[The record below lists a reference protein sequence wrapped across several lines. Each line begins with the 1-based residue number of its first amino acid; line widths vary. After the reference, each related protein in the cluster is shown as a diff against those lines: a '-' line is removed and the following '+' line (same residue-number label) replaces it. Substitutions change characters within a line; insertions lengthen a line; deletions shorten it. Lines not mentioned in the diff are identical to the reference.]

1 MKPKFAN
8 EQDWLQAELLM
19 QPAYIRLVD
28 QIRRQTE
35 EHEQDIRVS
44 YEEVNEPYPSN
55 LLCLQ
60 PQTPPHQI
68 DKSRVP
74 VEPLLKVDIWTLCF
88 QVCFE
93 NYEPLPIDQPEQLV
107 AIDLSLF
114 DSHHTDSSNPEIDW
128 HKLDDKAKATVSQV
142 FARFKLLSSA
152 PPSQP

>member
-8 EQDWLQAELLM
+8 EQAWQQAEILM

-35 EHEQDIRVS
+35 ANEDEIQVS
-44 YEEVNEPYPSN
+44 YEEVTDPYPSN

-60 PQTPPHQI
+60 PKAHNSNPDRI
-68 DKSRVP
+68 DNNLAQ
-74 VEPLLKVDIWTLCF
+74 PLLKVDIWDLCF

-93 NYEPLPIDQPEQLV
+93 NYEPIAAETAQLV

-114 DSHHTDSSNPEIDW
+114 DTHTQEVDW
-128 HKLDDKAKATVSQV
+128 SKLDNKAQVAISQV
-142 FARFKLLSSA
+142 FARFRLLSNA
-152 PPSQP
+152 